1 MNSIPKNEITRK
13 ILHLFSSIIPLGY
26 LWVVQD
32 REIMVMLM
40 GCLSLIAII
49 LEIGRRKWNFIQTTF
64 NKWFNFMMRENEFQ
78 GNLTGATWLLF
89 GSLVTVFTF
98 PMGIAILALLY
109 MSVGDSFAALVGKSF
124 PIGKL
129 WNKTLSGTLAGT
141 LSCILVGFWINESLP
156 QEIIILSA
164 VGAMLVELIPLPLN
178 DNVTVPLTAGLIMTY
193 GAMII

>member
-32 REIMVMLM
+32 KEIMVMLI
-40 GCLSLIAII
+40 GCLSLIAIL
-49 LEIGRRKWNFIQTTF
+49 LEIGRQKLNFIQPTF
-64 NKWFNFMMRENEFQ
+64 NKWFNIMIRENEFQ

-89 GSLVTVFTF
+89 GSLVTIFSF
-98 PMGIAILALLY
+98 PMRIAILALLY

-178 DNVTVPLTAGLIMTY
+178 DNVTIPLTAGLIMTY